1 MPNKKCFT
9 WFSITKTL
17 AFFFL
22 DLTGFE
28 KLLGLFLKNHRL
40 FAAKQKKRIFG

>member
-1 MPNKKCFT
+1 M
-9 WFSITKTL
+9 SKTL

-28 KLLGLFLKNHRL
+28 KLLGLFLKNHRF
-40 FAAKQKKRIFG
+40 FAAKQKNRIFG